1 MKLVKQ
7 VRLLKL
13 NSSSFKCFDKR
24 KYFAEKVG
32 YKIPFFLYRVLFIA
46 VLSDLAAL
54 ISAVQWRGRGGGFS
68 TQLAAH
74 TSQPVS
80 TATE

>member
-24 KYFAEKVG
+24 KYFAENVG
-32 YKIPFFLYRVLFIA
+32 YKIPFFLYRILIIA
-46 VLSDLAAL
+46 VAELAAL